1 MSYGKVVFDAH
12 GLEPVGFC
20 VCCRINVRFGGMW
33 SFAEIADALE
43 AQLAAEAQRLDEE
56 QSVYGVD
63 ALDELRLHPILA
75 DALTK
80 AGYGVFAEQHYPA
93 ERRKR
98 RRSEGERCDFVLTP
112 HGLPLRE
119 PDAEA
124 TLFDRDDA
132 IALDEAFWLEVKVV
146 AQFTTNGPNRN
157 YSSQLLGAVQSDVGK
172 LSREAGILHCGVLVV
187 LFTQN
192 KRIAEHDLAAWLA
205 RCLERGL
212 PIGSPSTREF
222 VITDR
227 LGNGVCVI
235 ALYPVHHR

>member
-1 MSYGKVVFDAH
+1 
-12 GLEPVGFC
+12 
-20 VCCRINVRFGGMW
+20 MW
-33 SFAEIADALE
+33 SIAEIADALE

-63 ALDELRLHPILA
+63 ALDELRLNPILA
-75 DALTK
+75 DALSK

-93 ERRKR
+93 ERHKR

-112 HGLPLRE
+112 EGRPLAVPARE
-119 PDAEA
+119 PS
-124 TLFDRDDA
+124 LFDPPDA
-132 IALDEAFWLEVKVV
+132 VGLDEAFWLEVKVV

-172 LSREAGILHCGVLVV
+172 LSQEVGIIHCGVLVV
-187 LFTQN
+187 LFTQD

-205 RCLERGL
+205 GCLDRRL

-227 LGNGVCVI
+227 LGNRVCVI